1 MGSADGA
8 ESGGDGEP
16 CDDAIA
22 VPADD
27 VNLLSTGDL
36 SDDYENVGSSG
47 SEDSDS
53 VDDDVVERRE
63 FPEEDV
69 LLDEDAALMDDE
81 LIQSLGGTLTLY
93 AMDKNALRHFQW
105 GDPSSK
111 FETDTEEYRHLSNNV
126 ATPIG
131 ELQDIADSPLLM
143 LFYYLPKSLWVRI
156 TEETNRYKRQTVNAR
171 AKRIRARQRERHVG
185 TPETVKQIERRLRG
199 EPRYEVQEV
208 MHVVGL
214 LIARMLNP
222 ITIRFSRHWM
232 MSDDGALPSGV
243 FGKYV
248 ARNRCTSILRDLHF
262 VNNDAPRARDKL
274 WKLRPVV
281 DVLQRCFL
289 SGWTLPSKFSFD
301 EGVLPATSKRNTT
314 RMFMP
319 DNPHRYGSKMFMVC
333 DSESAYCHRYVFFP
347 E

>member
-1 MGSADGA
+1 MELGV
-8 ESGGDGEP
+8 GDGEP

-36 SDDYENVGSSG
+36 SNDYEHVGSSG

-53 VDDDVVERRE
+53 VDDDVVERQE

-81 LIQSLGGTLTLY
+81 FIQSLGGTLTLY

-105 GDPSSK
+105 GDSSSK
-111 FETDTEEYRHLSNNV
+111 IETDTEEYRHLSNDV

-156 TEETNRYKRQTVNAR
+156 TEQTNRYKRQTVNAR
-171 AKRIRARQRERHVG
+171 AKRIRARQRQRHVG

-208 MHVVGL
+208 MHVL
-214 LIARMLNP
+214 DYR
-222 ITIRFSRHWM
+222 
-232 MSDDGALPSGV
+232 LPE
-243 FGKYV
+243 
-248 ARNRCTSILRDLHF
+248 CSIQ
-262 VNNDAPRARDKL
+262 PR
-274 WKLRPVV
+274 
-281 DVLQRCFL
+281 
-289 SGWTLPSKFSFD
+289 
-301 EGVLPATSKRNTT
+301 
-314 RMFMP
+314 P
-319 DNPHRYGSKMFMVC
+319 D
-333 DSESAYCHRYVFFP
+333 FP
-347 E
+347 DIG